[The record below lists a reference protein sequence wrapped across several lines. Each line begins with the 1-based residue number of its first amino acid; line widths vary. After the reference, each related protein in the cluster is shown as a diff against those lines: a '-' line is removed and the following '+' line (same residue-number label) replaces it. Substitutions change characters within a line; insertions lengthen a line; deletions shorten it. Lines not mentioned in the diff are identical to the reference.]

1 MRKLLGLNLMLYVD
15 SSGKLRVRTKIVGS
29 ELFAV
34 EGFKIKVSKD
44 KNYVFPI
51 LKVEISKK

>member
-15 SSGKLRVRTKIVGS
+15 CFGKLRLKTKVMGS

-44 KNYVFPI
+44 TNYVFPI
-51 LKVEISKK
+51 LKV